1 MAAETKV
8 SIVIP
13 CLNEER
19 YIGSCLDSVV
29 SCGYPKELLR
39 VFVCDGESSDRTR
52 EIVTQYANSFPFIRL
67 LINDDRTAPYAMNLG
82 LNAAPF
88 DVGIILGAHAE
99 IAPDFVQRCVTKLSE
114 IPEAGCVGGIIENV
128 YENETSEA
136 IGKAMSS
143 VFGVGNAHFRTGTKS
158 GFVDTVAFGA
168 YRKDVFDTCGFF
180 DEELTRNQD
189 DEFNFRLLQSGFKI
203 WLDPEI
209 KSRYFV
215 RASFSKLFR
224 QYNQYGYWKVYVNRK
239 HHTVTTVRQL
249 VPALW
254 ILFLCGGLAG
264 SFLHPAI
271 GMLFLSGVLFYLFF
285 SLAFALKT
293 ADKITQTGKILWAFW
308 ILHFSYGTG
317 YLKGIRDFFIWGKKP
332 SEKKSRLSR

>member
-1 MAAETKV
+1 MTRSKV

-13 CLNEER
+13 CLNEAN
-19 YIGSCLDSVV
+19 YIGRCLDSVIA
-29 SCGYPKELLR
+29 CEYPKELLS
-39 VFVCDGESSDRTR
+39 VWVCDGESTDGTR
-52 EIVTQYANSFPFIRL
+52 EIVTKYADTLPFIRL
-67 LINDDRTAPYAMNLG
+67 LTNQYRTAPYAMNLG
-82 LNAAPF
+82 LKAAPF

-99 IAPDFVQRCVTKLSE
+99 IAPDFVQRCINKLAE
-114 IPEAGCVGGIIENV
+114 IAQAGCVGGVIDHV
-128 YENETSEA
+128 YENETSHI

-168 YRKDVFDTCGFF
+168 YRKEVFETCGFF

-189 DEFNFRLLQSGFKI
+189 DEFNFRLSRFGYKI

-215 RASFSKLFR
+215 RASFSKLFK

-249 VPALW
+249 IPALW
-254 ILFLCGGLAG
+254 ILFLFVGLAG
-264 SFLHPAI
+264 CSVHPAMAVVFI
-271 GMLFLSGVLFYLFF
+271 SGVLLYLLA
-285 SLAFALKT
+285 SVAFAFKT
-293 ADKITQTGKILWAFW
+293 ADKIAQTVKIIWAFW

-317 YLKGIRDFFIWGKKP
+317 YLKGIWDFIIRKRKP
-332 SEKKSRLSR
+332 STEKALLTR